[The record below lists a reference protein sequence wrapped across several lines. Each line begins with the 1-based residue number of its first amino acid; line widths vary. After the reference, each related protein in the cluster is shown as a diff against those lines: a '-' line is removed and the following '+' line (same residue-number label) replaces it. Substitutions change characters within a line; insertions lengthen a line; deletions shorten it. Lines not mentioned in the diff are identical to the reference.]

1 MERSGERRYRSYI
14 LRKWLII
21 AAMLLAL
28 AAVSLLSL
36 LAGSSSLTFADIFRS
51 LIGQGSREQG
61 IIIWNIRMPRIAAA
75 IAVGAA
81 LSLSGCIMQC
91 VLHNPLASSS
101 TLGVSQGA
109 SFGAALALISIG
121 TGTTAAPWLVT
132 ASAFAGGIATTIAML
147 VLSRLRISTPSSMIL
162 AGVAISSMFSGAT
175 TLIQYF
181 ADDTMVASIVYWTF
195 GNLGRASWSEIAMIA
210 SASLLSFSFFMLN
223 RWNYNAIGSGRHTAK
238 SFGVNTGFL
247 IPMSLA
253 LCALMTSVAVA
264 FTGCISFIG
273 LIAPHAVRKLVG
285 NDFRF
290 LIPGSAIAG
299 AILLLASDIA
309 CRTAA
314 APIVLPVGAL
324 TSFIGAP
331 IFLCLILRERRKA

>member
-1 MERSGERRYRSYI
+1 MEKSGERTYRSYI

-109 SFGAALALISIG
+109 SFGAAIALISIG

-132 ASAFAGGIATTIAML
+132 ASTFAGGIATTIAML

-195 GNLGRASWSEIAMIA
+195 GNLGRASWREIAMIA
-210 SASLLSFSFFMLN
+210 SASLLAFSFFMLN

-238 SFGVNTGFL
+238 SLGVNTGVL

-331 IFLCLILRERRKA
+331 IFLCLILRERRKT

>member
-1 MERSGERRYRSYI
+1 MEKSGERTYRSYI

-81 LSLSGCIMQC
+81 LS
-91 VLHNPLASSS
+91 HNPLASSS

-109 SFGAALALISIG
+109 SFGAAIALISIG

-132 ASAFAGGIATTIAML
+132 ASTFAGGIATTIAML

-195 GNLGRASWSEIAMIA
+195 GNLGRASWREIAMIA
-210 SASLLSFSFFMLN
+210 SASLLAFSFFMLN

-238 SFGVNTGFL
+238 SLGVNTGVL

-331 IFLCLILRERRKA
+331 IFLCLILRERRKT

>member
-21 AAMLLAL
+21 TAMLLAL

-210 SASLLSFSFFMLN
+210 STAILSFLFFIIN
-223 RWNYNAIGSGRHTAK
+223 RWNYNAIGSDRHTAK
-238 SFGVNTGFL
+238 SLGVNINFL
-247 IPMSLA
+247 IPISLA

>member
-1 MERSGERRYRSYI
+1 MGGERTYRSYI
-14 LRKWLII
+14 WRKWLII

-109 SFGAALALISIG
+109 SFGAALALISIEA
-121 TGTTAAPWLVT
+121 GTTAAPWLVT

-238 SFGVNTGFL
+238 SLGVNTGVL

-253 LCALMTSVAVA
+253 LCALMTSAAVA

-299 AILLLASDIA
+299 AMLLLISDIA